1 MVELFQMSPQF
12 LSSIFGEF
20 NTMAPGDFALHDEH
34 GCRQSLGKSSIAL
47 DVPISV
53 PDDQQTF
60 SANNL
65 IGRSTGGY
73 CHPRST

>member
-47 DVPISV
+47 DLPMCVPN
-53 PDDQQTF
+53 D
-60 SANNL
+60 
-65 IGRSTGGY
+65 
-73 CHPRST
+73 